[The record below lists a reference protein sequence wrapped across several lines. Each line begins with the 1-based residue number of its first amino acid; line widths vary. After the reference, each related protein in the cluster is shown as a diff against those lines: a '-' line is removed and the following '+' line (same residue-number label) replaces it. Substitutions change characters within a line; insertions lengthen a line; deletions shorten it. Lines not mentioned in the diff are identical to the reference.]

1 MNEANRAT
9 RDRAPTRP
17 IAVLTGPTGTGKSD
31 FAMRL
36 AREFPI
42 EIVSVD
48 SAQVYRGMDIGSAK
62 PDAAARAAVRH
73 HLIDLVDPAESYS
86 AGRFVRDAARAIEDI
101 ESRGRIPL
109 LVGGTMLYLR
119 SLISGISDLPEG
131 NERVRAR
138 IDADAAGLGWP
149 AMHARLASLDPAAA
163 RRIHPND
170 AQRIQ
175 RALEVHA
182 VAGEPLSALQ
192 GRSREESRMAREFVV
207 AALMP
212 ADRAKLHAALAER
225 FEQMMAAGLLEE
237 VRRLHARGD
246 LSAEHPA
253 IRAVGYRQLWSHLQ
267 GAWPLSTAVSR
278 AVAATRQLAK
288 RQMTW
293 LRSMP
298 NINVFDP
305 HDRQAFVGIRESL
318 KANFYLL

>member
-1 MNEANRAT
+1 MEQRGG
-9 RDRAPTRP
+9 APP

-31 FAMRL
+31 IAMRL

-62 PDAAARAAVRH
+62 PDAAARSEVPH
-73 HLIDLVDPAESYS
+73 HLIDVVEPTENYS
-86 AGRFVRDAARAIEDI
+86 AGRFARDAARAIEDI
-101 ESRGRIPL
+101 ESRGRVPL

-131 NERVRAR
+131 DEEIRAR
-138 IDADAAGLGWP
+138 IDADAARLGWP
-149 AMHARLASLDPAAA
+149 ALHARLAGLDEAAA
-163 RRIHPND
+163 ARIHPND

-182 VAGEPLSALQ
+182 IAGEPLTALQ
-192 GRSREESRMAREFVV
+192 GRTRERSRMQRQFVV

-212 ADRAKLHAALAER
+212 VDRPRLHAALADR
-225 FEQMMAAGLLEE
+225 FDQMMAAGLLDE
-237 VRRLHARGD
+237 VRRLRARGD
-246 LSAEHPA
+246 LTIEHPA
-253 IRAVGYRQLWSHLQ
+253 VRAVGYRQLWSHLE
-267 GAWPLSTAVSR
+267 GAYPLATAVTR

-293 LRSMP
+293 LRPMPGVSM
-298 NINVFDP
+298 FDP

-318 KANFYLL
+318 KGVFSLL